1 MGEKTTKNKKYNYTC
16 EICMFNCNKKQGYN
30 RHLLTTK
37 HKRLTETYEKNYI
50 EFNCEF
56 CDKSYKHRQSLYK
69 HQKTCKLLKEEKEEG
84 HNDNQIQIIDNNS
97 GEITELLKSIL
108 QENKLLRE
116 KISTLELNNTTINNT
131 NNGTINKN
139 KYTINMFLNEK
150 CKDAMNLDEFVEKL
164 KLTLDDLHYTK
175 NNGYTKGISNIFIK
189 SLTNMDLTKRPI
201 HCTDQKRL
209 QFYVKDE
216 DKWDKDKENTKIDNS
231 ICKVTQRHV
240 KTIQD
245 WVAANPDFAES
256 DKKMDEYL
264 KLVHSITKPND
275 EKNLK
280 DIKKNVGENIKLEKE
295 DYSES

>member
-1 MGEKTTKNKKYNYTC
+1 MGEKTTKDNKYNYTC
-16 EICMFNCNKKQGYN
+16 EICMFNCNKKQGYD

-37 HKRLTETYEKNYI
+37 HKRLTGTYEKNYF

-69 HQKTCKLLKEEKEEG
+69 HQKTCKTFQKAKEE
-84 HNDNQIQIIDNNS
+84 HNNNQIQEIDNNS

-108 QENKLLRE
+108 QENKLLRK
-116 KISTLELNNTTINNT
+116 KISTLELNNTTIANN
-131 NNGTINKN
+131 NINSNN

-175 NNGYTKGISNIFIK
+175 DNGYTKGISNIFIK

-216 DKWDKDKENTKIDNS
+216 DKWDKDKDNTKIDNS

-295 DYSES
+295 DYSSS

>member
-1 MGEKTTKNKKYNYTC
+1 MNKKTPNNKINYSC
-16 EICMFNCNKKQGYN
+16 KNCNFNSSNKKDYN
-30 RHLLTTK
+30 RHMLTPK
-37 HKRLTETYEKNYI
+37 HKMLTECLQKNPNVNICNLCGKNY
-50 EFNCEF
+50 
-56 CDKSYKHRQSLYK
+56 KHKQSLSR
-69 HQKTCKLLKEEKEEG
+69 HQKTCKAFQKA
-84 HNDNQIQIIDNNS
+84 NNNNQIQDIDNNS

-116 KISTLELNNTTINNT
+116 KISTLELNNTTIANN
-131 NNGTINKN
+131 NINSNN

-150 CKDAMNLDEFVEKL
+150 CKDAMNIDEFVEKL

-175 NNGYTKGISNIFIK
+175 DNGYTKGISNIFIK

-216 DKWDKDKENTKIDNS
+216 DKWDKDKDNTKIDNS
-231 ICKVTQRHV
+231 ICKVAQRHV
-240 KTIQD
+240 QTIQD

-264 KLVHSITKPND
+264 KLLHSITKPND
-275 EKNLK
+275 KKNLK

-295 DYSES
+295 DYSDS

>member
-1 MGEKTTKNKKYNYTC
+1 MGEKTTKDNKYNYTC
-16 EICMFNCNKKQGYN
+16 ETCMFNCNKKQGYY

-37 HKRLTETYEKNYI
+37 HKRLTGTYEKNYF

-69 HQKTCKLLKEEKEEG
+69 HQKTCKAFQKAKEE
-84 HNDNQIQIIDNNS
+84 HNNNQIQDIDNNS

-131 NNGTINKN
+131 NNGTISKN

-150 CKDAMNLDEFVEKL
+150 CKDAMNIDEFVEKL

-175 NNGYTKGISNIFIK
+175 DNGYTKGISNIFIK

-216 DKWDKDKENTKIDNS
+216 DKWDKDKDNTKIDNS
-231 ICKVTQRHV
+231 ICKVAQRHV
-240 KTIQD
+240 QTIQE

-264 KLVHSITKPND
+264 KLLHSITKPND
-275 EKNLK
+275 KKNLK

-295 DYSES
+295 DYSDS

>member
-1 MGEKTTKNKKYNYTC
+1 MGEKTTKDKKYNYTC
-16 EICMFNCNKKQGYN
+16 EICMFNCNKKQGYV

-37 HKRLTETYEKNYI
+37 HKRLTGTYEKNYF

-69 HQKTCKLLKEEKEEG
+69 HQKTCETFQKAKEE
-84 HNDNQIQIIDNNS
+84 HNNNQIQEIDNNS

-108 QENKLLRE
+108 QENKLLRK

-175 NNGYTKGISNIFIK
+175 DNGYTKGISNIFIK

-216 DKWDKDKENTKIDNS
+216 DKWDKDKDNKKIDNS

-245 WVAANPDFAES
+245 WVTANPDFAES

-295 DYSES
+295 EYSSS

>member
-1 MGEKTTKNKKYNYTC
+1 MTKKSPTSKNKKYSCEDCCYYTNS
-16 EICMFNCNKKQGYN
+16 IKDYKK
-30 RHLLTTK
+30 HLLTAK
-37 HKRLTETYEKNYI
+37 HKRITNDYKKIPSKYI
-50 EFNCEF
+50 CEF
-56 CDKSYKHRQSLYK
+56 CDKSYAHRQNLYR
-69 HQKTCKLLKEEKEEG
+69 HQKTCKAFQKAI
-84 HNDNQIQIIDNNS
+84 NNNQIQDIDNNS

-116 KISTLELNNTTINNT
+116 KIATLELNNTTINNT
-131 NNGTINKN
+131 NNGTIKN

-150 CKDAMNLDEFVEKL
+150 CKDAMNIDEFVEKL

-175 NNGYTKGISNIFIK
+175 DNGYTKGISNIFIK

-216 DKWDKDKENTKIDNS
+216 DKWDKDKNNTKIDNS
-231 ICKVTQRHV
+231 ICKVTQRHIQ
-240 KTIQD
+240 TIQD
-245 WVAANPDFAES
+245 WVAENPDFAES

-264 KLVHSITKPND
+264 KLLHSITKPND
-275 EKNLK
+275 KKNLK

-295 DYSES
+295 DYSSS

>member
-1 MGEKTTKNKKYNYTC
+1 
-16 EICMFNCNKKQGYN
+16 MFNCNKKQGYD

-37 HKRLTETYEKNYI
+37 HKRLTGTYEKNYL

-69 HQKTCKLLKEEKEEG
+69 HQKTCKLLQEEKEEEE
-84 HNDNQIQIIDNNS
+84 HNDNQIQYIDNNS

-108 QENKLLRE
+108 QENKLLRK

-175 NNGYTKGISNIFIK
+175 DNGYTKGISNIFIK

-245 WVAANPDFAES
+245 WAAANPDFAES

-295 DYSES
+295 DYSDS

>member
-1 MGEKTTKNKKYNYTC
+1 MGEKTTKDNKYNYTC

-37 HKRLTETYEKNYI
+37 HKRLTGTYEKNYL

-108 QENKLLRE
+108 QENKLLRK
-116 KISTLELNNTTINNT
+116 KISTLELNNTTIANN
-131 NNGTINKN
+131 NINSNN

-175 NNGYTKGISNIFIK
+175 DNGYTKGISNIFIK

-216 DKWDKDKENTKIDNS
+216 DKWDKDKDNTKIDNS
-231 ICKVTQRHV
+231 ICKVAQRHV
-240 KTIQD
+240 QTIQD

-264 KLVHSITKPND
+264 KLLHSIMKPND
-275 EKNLK
+275 KKNLK

-295 DYSES
+295 EYSSS

>member
-1 MGEKTTKNKKYNYTC
+1 MTKKSPISKNKKYSCEDCYYYTNS
-16 EICMFNCNKKQGYN
+16 IKDYNK
-30 RHLLTTK
+30 HLLTAK
-37 HKRLTETYEKNYI
+37 HKRITNDYTKIPSKYI
-50 EFNCEF
+50 CDF
-56 CDKSYKHRQSLYK
+56 CDKSYVHRQNLYR
-69 HQKTCKLLKEEKEEG
+69 HQKTCKAFQKAKEE
-84 HNDNQIQIIDNNS
+84 HNNNQIQDIDNNS

-150 CKDAMNLDEFVEKL
+150 CKDAMNIDEFVEKL

-175 NNGYTKGISNIFIK
+175 DNGYTKGISNIFIK

-216 DKWDKDKENTKIDNS
+216 DKWDKDKDNTKIDNS
-231 ICKVTQRHV
+231 ICKVAQRHV
-240 KTIQD
+240 QTIQE

-264 KLVHSITKPND
+264 KLLHSIMKPND
-275 EKNLK
+275 KKNLK

-295 DYSES
+295 EYSSS

>member
-1 MGEKTTKNKKYNYTC
+1 MGEKTTKDNKYNYTC
-16 EICMFNCNKKQGYN
+16 EICMFNCNKKQGYY

-37 HKRLTETYEKNYI
+37 HKRLTGTYEKNYF

-69 HQKTCKLLKEEKEEG
+69 HQKTCKAFQKA
-84 HNDNQIQIIDNNS
+84 NNNNQIQDIDNNS

-116 KISTLELNNTTINNT
+116 KIATLELNNTTINNT

-150 CKDAMNLDEFVEKL
+150 CKDAMNIDEFVEKL

-175 NNGYTKGISNIFIK
+175 DNGYTKGISNIFIK

-216 DKWDKDKENTKIDNS
+216 DKWDKDKDNTKIDNS
-231 ICKVTQRHV
+231 ICKVAQRHIQ
-240 KTIQD
+240 TIQE

-264 KLVHSITKPND
+264 KLLHSIMKPND
-275 EKNLK
+275 KKNLK

-295 DYSES
+295 EYSSS

>member
-1 MGEKTTKNKKYNYTC
+1 MGEKTTKDKKFNYTC

-37 HKRLTETYEKNYI
+37 HKRLTGTYEKNYL

-69 HQKTCKLLKEEKEEG
+69 HQKTCKLLQEEKEEEE
-84 HNDNQIQIIDNNS
+84 HNDNQIQYIDNNS

-108 QENKLLRE
+108 QENKLLRK

-295 DYSES
+295 DYS

>member
-1 MGEKTTKNKKYNYTC
+1 
-16 EICMFNCNKKQGYN
+16 MFNCNKKQGYD

-37 HKRLTETYEKNYI
+37 HKRLTGTYEKNYL

-69 HQKTCKLLKEEKEEG
+69 HQKTCKLLQEEKEEEE
-84 HNDNQIQIIDNNS
+84 HNDNQIQYIDNNS

-108 QENKLLRE
+108 QENKLLRK

-295 DYSES
+295 DYSDS